1 VCASRE
7 RKLVTHRNTTV
18 CCIRVQG
25 ELERVILERDSA
37 SGFDKM
43 KAMDAGTRNLE
54 QKLAEAEARAAVADS
69 AAGTSSRSSA
79 IEQLF
84 W

>member
-1 VCASRE
+1 M
-7 RKLVTHRNTTV
+7 
-18 CCIRVQG
+18 
-25 ELERVILERDSA
+25 ILERDSA